1 MKKLKIAI
9 ILIASLFTAAAMAS
23 GNHAGGHG
31 HDEATVGE
39 AGKAADVTRTV
50 EVQMLDT
57 MRFTPASFAVKQ
69 GETIKFV
76 VKNTGKLKHEFVL
89 GTKKDLDEH
98 YEVMKKF
105 PEMEHADD
113 NMLSVAPGQTGEMI
127 WKFSKAGAVNVACL
141 HPGHYDAGMKASI
154 QVAAVKK
161 AAKGQ
166 AAKNEDGHAHEH

>member
-1 MKKLKIAI
+1 MKKLNNAVT
-9 ILIASLFTAAAMAS
+9 LVTSLFVGAAMAS
-23 GNHAGGHG
+23 GSHAGAHG
-31 HDEATVGE
+31 QDEATVGE

-76 VKNTGKLKHEFVL
+76 VKNSGKVNHEFVL
-89 GTKKDLDEH
+89 GTKKDLDAH
-98 YEVMKKF
+98 YALMKKF
-105 PEMEHADD
+105 PEMEHADA

-127 WKFSKAGAVNVACL
+127 WKFSKAGPVNVACL

-154 QVAAVKK
+154 QVTAAKETAKAVKK
-161 AAKGQ
+161 
-166 AAKNEDGHAHEH
+166 EDGHAH

>member
-1 MKKLKIAI
+1 MKKLNIAI

-89 GTKKDLDEH
+89 GTKKIS
-98 YEVMKKF
+98 M
-105 PEMEHADD
+105 
-113 NMLSVAPGQTGEMI
+113 NTTR
-127 WKFSKAGAVNVACL
+127 
-141 HPGHYDAGMKASI
+141 
-154 QVAAVKK
+154 
-161 AAKGQ
+161 
-166 AAKNEDGHAHEH
+166 